1 MDHTSKAI
9 DRPKIANLR
18 QRPPL
23 GDEMHT
29 PAMREKTSA
38 RHIFKLL
45 ENATRRV
52 DSARGNA
59 QKVLAAIQTK
69 LAGPPLCKDATTAL
83 LHGEIRN
90 ALRAMPEQKRAEAI
104 AAAMERNDQDVLA
117 AYLHGNPL
125 LTGASPTE
133 KEMRRHSWAQKHHAD
148 DLDRK
153 ARIEGAMKHMD
164 NAASLLID
172 YVDSLTNQ
180 NEIAASVEAA
190 RKADEAVRRA
200 AP

>member
-29 PAMREKTSA
+29 PAMRQKRAHDTS
-38 RHIFKLL
+38 FKLL

-83 LHGEIRN
+83 LHGEFGTPCAPCRS
-90 ALRAMPEQKRAEAI
+90 K
-104 AAAMERNDQDVLA
+104 
-117 AYLHGNPL
+117 
-125 LTGASPTE
+125 
-133 KEMRRHSWAQKHHAD
+133 MRRSDCGRHGAQ
-148 DLDRK
+148 
-153 ARIEGAMKHMD
+153 
-164 NAASLLID
+164 
-172 YVDSLTNQ
+172 
-180 NEIAASVEAA
+180 
-190 RKADEAVRRA
+190 
-200 AP
+200 